1 MRPEQQVTVYRFRRP
16 DGVAPRYMWGTL
28 DAIAQLDGCAPDMST
43 ARRVHRKLLE
53 AGFLFEQVHSLFIS
67 IEETKGEGA

>member
-1 MRPEQQVTVYRFRRP
+1 MRPEQQVVVYQFERH
-16 DGVAPRYMWGTL
+16 DGVAPRHMWGTL
-28 DAIAQLDGCAPDMST
+28 DAIAQLDGCAPVMAS

-53 AGFLFEQVHSLFIS
+53 AGFLFEQVPSLFIA